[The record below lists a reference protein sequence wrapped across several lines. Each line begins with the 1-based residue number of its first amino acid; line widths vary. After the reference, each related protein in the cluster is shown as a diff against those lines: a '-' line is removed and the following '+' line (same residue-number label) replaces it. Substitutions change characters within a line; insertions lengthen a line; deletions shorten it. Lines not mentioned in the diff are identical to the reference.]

1 MKIRKKIVI
10 YKKIFCRIITN
21 GSLPRDKRLGYT
33 SPFDSPK
40 SPSKNQPHFSF
51 DIGKQT
57 SLGTSSYENVSVQN
71 SKVIFQNGNSPANRK
86 DQSVQI
92 ENHSRD
98 VPVGSPHAI
107 KSNSNQMAK
116 YFNVHNTKGNCNFS
130 GSISRDS
137 NYENVIIGNNRNS
150 CSDETD
156 NYVRADDDTKGS
168 PSMYGTIRLNGTKI
182 ESQQATPN
190 GSANLYENIALS
202 STMRNNNH
210 SMPKKN
216 GQLSN
221 SCEMIENK
229 LAISNDDLLEA
240 IEQLS
245 MLSKPKEICMTPK
258 RNNSEKDNAKSNE
271 AKADK
276 ERKQLE
282 EEDRKKYIEFLQN
295 EKLHILGNMDV
306 LKRSVAEIEIQEEE
320 ISREVISFSRYFLNN
335 TNR

>member
-1 MKIRKKIVI
+1 MHN
-10 YKKIFCRIITN
+10 KIFYRIITN

-51 DIGKQT
+51 DTGKQW
-57 SLGTSSYENVSVQN
+57 GGASSYENVSVQHA
-71 SKVIFQNGNSPANRK
+71 KITFQNGNSPVSRK
-86 DQSVQI
+86 DQSAQV
-92 ENHSRD
+92 ESHSRV
-98 VPVGSPHAI
+98 VPAGPPRAHSTGGSR
-107 KSNSNQMAK
+107 
-116 YFNVHNTKGNCNFS
+116 NFS
-130 GSISRDS
+130 GSSISRGD
-137 NYENVIIGNNRNS
+137 NYENVIIGDRGNGGR
-150 CSDETD
+150 TD
-156 NYVRADDDTKGS
+156 RAENYTKVDDDTKGS
-168 PSMYGTIRLNGTKI
+168 LSTYGTIRTVLNGTKS
-182 ESQQATPN
+182 EPKQQAAQN
-190 GSANLYENIALS
+190 GSASIYENIVLS
-202 STMRNNNH
+202 PARNNSQNH

-245 MLSKPKEICMTPK
+245 MLSKSKDVCVTPK

-306 LKRSVAEIEIQEEE
+306 LKRNVAEIEIQEEE
-320 ISREVISFSRYFLNN
+320 INREVTALILGCFSKQYRAD
-335 TNR
+335 